1 MQPSVDALSR
11 LTKIEDPFRSQDN
24 DEYVRMV
31 ASHAT
36 PVALRIKEV
45 EQASAQDSEPQATRK
60 CLIDGKWDSVTK
72 QNIPVR
78 SELTFIGQVILRYK
92 HCYALIPSK
101 ESGQSSTR
109 RTPGGHQNIGE
120 APYKGVVAGHGT

>member
-11 LTKIEDPFRSQDN
+11 LTNIENPFRSQDN

-45 EQASAQDSEPQATRK
+45 EQASAQDSEPQAIRK
-60 CLIDGKWDSVTK
+60 CLIDGKWDSVPK
-72 QNIPVR
+72 KYIPVR
-78 SELTFIGQVILRYK
+78 SELTFIGQVILRFK
-92 HCYALIPSK
+92 HCFALIPSK

-109 RTPGGHQNIGE
+109 RTPGGRQNKEE
-120 APYKGVVAGHGT
+120 APYEGVVAGHGT